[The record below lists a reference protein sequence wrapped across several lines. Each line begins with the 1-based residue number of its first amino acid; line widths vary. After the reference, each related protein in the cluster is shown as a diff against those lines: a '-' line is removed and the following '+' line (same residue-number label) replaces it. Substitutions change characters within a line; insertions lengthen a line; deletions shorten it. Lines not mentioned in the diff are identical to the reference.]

1 MNTPQPE
8 PRLFHLVRPTG
19 ASPAAGSSA
28 GASAGSSIG
37 AAGLVTVA
45 EGVEW
50 SDGTVTLRWRGRWPA
65 TSAWE
70 GGIAAVLAVHG
81 RNGTTKLRWLPTPPP
96 GTTPE
101 PAPPGTTPESAP
113 TAEAAQTAGSAPAA
127 DDSGTGG
134 SGTDGSGAGGVGPTV
149 PWRDWQAASGLR
161 LAAPGVDGRCVSCGL
176 VWPCLSCGP

>member
-1 MNTPQPE
+1 MNTPQSE
-8 PRLFHLVRPTG
+8 PRLFHLVRPPG
-19 ASPAAGSSA
+19 ASPVA
-28 GASAGSSIG
+28 G
-37 AAGLVTVA
+37 AAGLVIVA

-81 RNGTTKLRWLPTPPP
+81 QNGTTKLRWLSTPSPSTTAAPP
-96 GTTPE
+96 LGTTST
-101 PAPPGTTPESAP
+101 PAPESSL
-113 TAEAAQTAGSAPAA
+113 AA
-127 DDSGTGG
+127 
-134 SGTDGSGAGGVGPTV
+134 VG
-149 PWRDWQAASGLR
+149 GLR